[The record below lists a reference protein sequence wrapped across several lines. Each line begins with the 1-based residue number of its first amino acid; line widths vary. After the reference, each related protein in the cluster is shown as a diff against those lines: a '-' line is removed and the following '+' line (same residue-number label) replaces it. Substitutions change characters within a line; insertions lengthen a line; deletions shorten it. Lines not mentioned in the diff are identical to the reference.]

1 MKLLL
6 DENLSRRVVPFLQEA
21 YPGSS
26 QVALLGLETAT
37 DQQVWDYA
45 RRDGYVIVSKDS
57 DFYDLSLL
65 QGTPPQVIWI
75 KTGNASKAAITDYC
89 FPITTGFCRC
99 CCKSTWPASNATEGL
114 PLIARREQAGNG
126 RADEYSI
133 VSP

>member
-45 RRDGYVIVSKDS
+45 RHNGHVIVSRDS

-65 QGTPPQVIWI
+65 QGTPPQVISI
-75 KTGNASKAAITDYC
+75 KTGNASKVAITELLL
-89 FPITTGFCRC
+89 
-99 CCKSTWPASNATEGL
+99 SNH
-114 PLIARREQAGNG
+114 ARILSMLLQ
-126 RADEYSI
+126 EYMACI
-133 VSP
+133 ELY